1 MKKNGTCDLLM
12 PGRLLERCR
21 KIVFFTFFLFFLTF
35 PMLASAYAQLRKVS
49 FEVQNVN
56 LAEIIAIL
64 EKSTNYTFLY
74 QDEQVER
81 VKNLTFH
88 FVDEELC
95 VVLEKC
101 LEGTNLTYH
110 VEDET
115 IILRVRELK
124 PETVQPRVQ
133 ERKLTG
139 RVTDESGTSLPGVTV
154 VIEGT
159 TVGTVTDVDGNYAL
173 NCPEQEGLTLVFSF
187 VGMET
192 QQITVGE
199 RNEVNVTM
207 KAEIAE
213 IDEVVVNGYFTRKT
227 EGFAGAV
234 TTIKKEDL
242 QKVHTANIFTTLSAL
257 DAGFKIT
264 ENNVM
269 GSNPNTLPEFT
280 IRGKGSFQEGSSA
293 PLFILDGFETTIQK
307 VYDMDVNRI
316 ESITILKDASA
327 TILYGS
333 RAANGVVV
341 IETVK
346 PKPGQLRV
354 TYDFKPAVDIADLT
368 DYDLMNAAEKLEY
381 ERLAGLYDPIE
392 GDLST
397 TYEREARY
405 YEKYKNVQEGVN
417 TDWLAQPVRN
427 AFSHTHS
434 LLVEGGANNV
444 LYSIDGFFDR
454 NRGVMKGSGRDRYG
468 LGFTLQYRIKDK
480 IIIRNYASYSNTHA
494 YDSPYGSFSTYA
506 AANPYERPW
515 FDNGELRPTL
525 LNGSAN
531 PLYDASLPNRSLN
544 DNEAFSDNLNIDWIA
559 GNGWRLIGSLR
570 IEKGNIQG
578 ETYRSPLS
586 SDFLVEKRPENEY
599 VDEVTYEQVP
609 LEQRGELS
617 LSSGK
622 YLNYTG
628 KLTVNYNKQFGEK
641 HLLFFGAGAEINQNR
656 TSTYSFTATGFADD
670 RYSDPAFA
678 IQFMEDSRP
687 GSSESTTRSI
697 GLLANVNYIFDDR
710 FFLDLSGRYDGS
722 SLFGADKRWAPFWSI
737 GGGWNIH
744 KEHFWSSDN
753 MLDLLKIRMSYG
765 ITGNQEF
772 QAYQAQTMYQ
782 YQTGRL
788 YNTLVPATLMGYG
801 NENLKWQN
809 QYTTNVG
816 VDLGMWKNRLSFMFN
831 YYYKKTDGMLAKI
844 TVAPSLGIPSN
855 NFTSNLGEI
864 ENKGWEI
871 TLSGSPLRI
880 PEADLEWRLSFQIS
894 QNRNKL
900 NEISN
905 ELKNLNARNNMEMEI
920 PGNVYEEGESMTAIK
935 AVPSLGIDPGTGQ
948 EIYVKKDG
956 SLTMEWDAADKILCG
971 DTEPDVF
978 GNISTNLYWK
988 GFNLNA
994 VFQYSIGGDVYNQT
1008 LASRVEG
1015 VNPSGNADRRV
1026 LHDRWTTPGQS
1037 ALYRN
1042 IRDYGQTYVSTRF
1055 VQCDNYLDLK
1065 SLSLSYDLKK
1075 EWIRRFGLES
1085 VRVSFYMND
1094 LFHASTVKQ
1103 ERGTSYPFARSFS
1116 FGLNIGI

>member
-1 MKKNGTCDLLM
+1 MKKSKDWKLLY
-12 PGRLLERCR
+12 GRRCR
-21 KIVFFTFFLFFLTF
+21 EGVRKMLVFTFSLIAISLQSMAT
-35 PMLASAYAQLRKVS
+35 AYSQVGKVS
-49 FEVQNVN
+49 FEVENAT
-56 LAEIIAIL
+56 LAEIIPII
-64 EKSTNYTFLY
+64 ERSTNYTFLY

-81 VKNLTFH
+81 VKNLTFR
-88 FVDEELC
+88 FTDEDLR

-101 LEGTNLTYH
+101 LEGTNLTYRI
-110 VEDET
+110 EDNT
-115 IILRVRELK
+115 IILKAGEPQ
-124 PETVQPRVQ
+124 PEASLPQVQ

-139 RVTDESGTSLPGVTV
+139 KVTDEAGVPLPGVTV

-159 TVGTVTDVDGNYAL
+159 TVGTATDADGNYVL

-192 QQITVGE
+192 QQIAVGE
-199 RNEVNVTM
+199 GNEINIVM
-207 KAEIAE
+207 KSDMQEME
-213 IDEVVVNGYFTRKT
+213 EVVVNGYFTRKT

-269 GSNPNTLPEFT
+269 GSNPNTLPDFT

-346 PKPGQLRV
+346 PRPGQLRV

-381 ERLAGLYDPIE
+381 ERLAGLYDPVE
-392 GDLST
+392 GDLTT
-397 TYEREARY
+397 TYEREAQY
-405 YEKYKNVQEGVN
+405 YEKYKNVKEGVN

-434 LLVEGGANNV
+434 LLVEGGADNV

-531 PLYDASLPNRSLN
+531 PLYDASLPNRSLS
-544 DNEAFSDNLNIDWIA
+544 DDEAFADNLSVDWIA
-559 GNGWRLIGSLR
+559 GNGWRLIGSFR
-570 IEKGNIQG
+570 IEKGNTRG
-578 ETYRSPLS
+578 EVYRSPLS
-586 SDFLVEKRPENEY
+586 SDFLVEQDSPNEY
-599 VDEVTYEQVP
+599 LDEVTYEQVP

-628 KLTVNYNKQFGEK
+628 KLTVNYNKQFREK
-641 HLLFFGAGAEINQNR
+641 HLLFFGAGAELSQNQ
-656 TSTYSFTATGFADD
+656 TSAYSFTATGFADD

-697 GLLANVNYIFDDR
+697 GLLANINYIFDDR

-744 KEHFWSSDN
+744 KEHFWAVDN
-753 MLDLLKIRMSYG
+753 ILDLLKLRVSYG
-765 ITGNQEF
+765 VTGNQEF

-816 VDLGMWKNRLSFMFN
+816 VDLGMWKNRLSFTFN
-831 YYYKKTDGMLAKI
+831 YYYKKTDGMLAEI

-855 NFTSNLGEI
+855 SFTSNLGEI

-871 TLSGSPLRI
+871 TLSGSPIRM
-880 PEADLEWRLSFQIS
+880 PEQDLEWRVSFQAS

-900 NEISN
+900 NKISN
-905 ELKNLNARNNMEMEI
+905 ELKNLNELNNQEMEI

-956 SLTMEWDAADKILCG
+956 SLTTKWDAADKVLCG

-1008 LASRVEG
+1008 LSSRVEG
-1015 VNPSGNADRRV
+1015 ANPSSNADRRV
-1026 LHDRWTTPGQS
+1026 LNDRWTTPGQA

-1042 IRDYGQTYVSTRF
+1042 IRDYSQTYISTRF
-1055 VQCDNYLDLK
+1055 VQRDNYLKLA

-1075 EWIRRFGLES
+1075 EWIQQLRLES

>member
-1 MKKNGTCDLLM
+1 MKKEWNEGVPLPRGLSKKMLLRM
-12 PGRLLERCR
+12 KLTLVLLCCMFVQSFASLYAQSITLKKRNASLEEVIWEL
-21 KIVFFTFFLFFLTF
+21 KEKTKLTFLFSDEDVAAVKGIDLDVKDLGVDAVLEQC
-35 PMLASAYAQLRKVS
+35 LAGTGLGYVKTNDAVIIRKV
-49 FEVQNVN
+49 EQ
-56 LAEIIAIL
+56 L
-64 EKSTNYTFLY
+64 EQSRAPQQQT
-74 QDEQVER
+74 R
-81 VKNLTFH
+81 R
-88 FVDEELC
+88 
-95 VVLEKC
+95 
-101 LEGTNLTYH
+101 
-110 VEDET
+110 
-115 IILRVRELK
+115 I
-124 PETVQPRVQ
+124 
-133 ERKLTG
+133 TG
-139 RVTDESGTSLPGVTV
+139 KVTDENGDPLPGVGIL
-154 VIEGT
+154 IEGT
-159 TVGTVTDVDGNYAL
+159 TLGVASDVEGNYIL
-173 NCPEQEGLTLVFSF
+173 ECPDMEGLTLLFSF

-192 QQITVGE
+192 QQIVVGD
-199 RNEVNVTM
+199 RSVVNVVM
-207 KAEIAE
+207 KSEATEM
-213 IDEVVVNGYFTRKT
+213 DEVVVNGYFTRKT

-264 ENNVM
+264 KNNLT
-269 GSNPNTLPEFT
+269 GSNPNTLPDFT

-293 PLFILDGFETTIQK
+293 PLFILDGFETTAQK

-346 PKPGQLRV
+346 PRPGQLRV
-354 TYDFKPAVDIADLT
+354 TYDFKPTVDIADLT

-381 ERLAGLYDPIE
+381 ERLAGLYDPVA
-392 GDLST
+392 GDLQT
-397 TYEREARY
+397 TYDREAQY

-434 LLVEGGANNV
+434 LLVEGGADNV
-444 LYSIDGFFDR
+444 LYSIDGFFDK
-454 NRGVMKGSGRDRYG
+454 NNGVMKGSGRDRYG

-515 FDNGELRPTL
+515 LENGELRPTL

-531 PLYDASLPNRSLN
+531 PLYDASLPNRSN
-544 DNEAFSDNLNIDWIA
+544 SDDEYFADNLSVDWIA
-559 GNGWRLIGSLR
+559 GKGWRLMGAFR
-570 IEKGNIQG
+570 VEKGNTRG
-578 ETYRSPLS
+578 ESYRSPLS
-586 SDFLVEKRPENEY
+586 SDFLIEQESTNEY
-599 VDEVTYEQVP
+599 LDEVTYEQVP

-617 LSSGK
+617 LSAGK

-628 KLTVNYNKQFGEK
+628 KLTVNYNKQFREK
-641 HLLFFGAGAEINQNR
+641 HLLFFGAGAEITQNQ
-656 TSTYSFTATGFADD
+656 TSAYSFTATGFADD

-678 IQFMEDSRP
+678 IQFLEDSRP
-687 GSSESTTRSI
+687 GSSESTTRTI
-697 GLLANVNYIFDDR
+697 GLLANINYIFDDR

-744 KEHFWSSDN
+744 KEHFWGANSI
-753 MLDLLKIRMSYG
+753 LDLLKIRISYG
-765 ITGNQEF
+765 VTGNQEF

-801 NENLKWQN
+801 NEDLKWQN
-809 QYTTNVG
+809 QYSTNVG
-816 VDLGMWKNRLSFMFN
+816 VDFGMWKNRLAFTFN
-831 YYYKKTDGMLAKI
+831 YYYKKTDGMLADI
-844 TVAPSLGIPSN
+844 TVAPSLGIPGDS
-855 NFTSNLGEI
+855 FTSNLGEI

-871 TLSGSPLRI
+871 TLAGSPLRM
-880 PEADLEWRLSFQIS
+880 PEQDLEWRISFQAS

-905 ELKNLNARNNMEMEI
+905 QLKNLNEANNQEMEI

-956 SLTMEWDAADKILCG
+956 SLTTEWDAADKVLCG

-988 GFNLNA
+988 GFNLNMI
-994 VFQYSIGGDVYNQT
+994 FQYSIGGDVYNTT
-1008 LASRVEG
+1008 LSSRVEG
-1015 VNPSGNADRRV
+1015 VNPSSNADRRV
-1026 LHDRWTTPGQS
+1026 LHDRWTTPGQP

-1042 IRDYGQTYVSTRF
+1042 IRDYNQTYISTRF
-1055 VQCDNYLDLK
+1055 VQRDNYLDLT

-1075 EWIRRFGLES
+1075 EWIDRLKLES

-1103 ERGTSYPFARSFS
+1103 ERGLDYPFARSFV

>member
-1 MKKNGTCDLLM
+1 M
-12 PGRLLERCR
+12 
-21 KIVFFTFFLFFLTF
+21 
-35 PMLASAYAQLRKVS
+35 
-49 FEVQNVN
+49 
-56 LAEIIAIL
+56 
-64 EKSTNYTFLY
+64 
-74 QDEQVER
+74 
-81 VKNLTFH
+81 
-88 FVDEELC
+88 
-95 VVLEKC
+95 
-101 LEGTNLTYH
+101 
-110 VEDET
+110 
-115 IILRVRELK
+115 
-124 PETVQPRVQ
+124 
-133 ERKLTG
+133 
-139 RVTDESGTSLPGVTV
+139 
-154 VIEGT
+154 
-159 TVGTVTDVDGNYAL
+159 
-173 NCPEQEGLTLVFSF
+173 
-187 VGMET
+187 
-192 QQITVGE
+192 
-199 RNEVNVTM
+199 
-207 KAEIAE
+207 
-213 IDEVVVNGYFTRKT
+213 
-227 EGFAGAV
+227 
-234 TTIKKEDL
+234 
-242 QKVHTANIFTTLSAL
+242 
-257 DAGFKIT
+257 
-264 ENNVM
+264 
-269 GSNPNTLPEFT
+269 
-280 IRGKGSFQEGSSA
+280 
-293 PLFILDGFETTIQK
+293 
-307 VYDMDVNRI
+307 
-316 ESITILKDASA
+316 
-327 TILYGS
+327 
-333 RAANGVVV
+333 
-341 IETVK
+341 
-346 PKPGQLRV
+346 
-354 TYDFKPAVDIADLT
+354 
-368 DYDLMNAAEKLEY
+368 
-381 ERLAGLYDPIE
+381 
-392 GDLST
+392 
-397 TYEREARY
+397 
-405 YEKYKNVQEGVN
+405 N

-722 SLFGADKRWAPFWSI
+722 SLFGADKRWAPFGSI
-737 GGGWNIH
+737 GGGWNVH

>member
-1 MKKNGTCDLLM
+1 MKKSKDWKLLY
-12 PGRLLERCR
+12 GRRCR
-21 KIVFFTFFLFFLTF
+21 EGVRKMLVFTFSLIAISLQSMAT
-35 PMLASAYAQLRKVS
+35 AYSQVGKVS
-49 FEVQNVN
+49 FEVENAT
-56 LAEIIAIL
+56 LAEIIPII
-64 EKSTNYTFLY
+64 ERSTNYTFLY

-81 VKNLTFH
+81 VKNLTFR
-88 FVDEELC
+88 FTDEDLR

-101 LEGTNLTYH
+101 LEGTNLTYRI
-110 VEDET
+110 EDNT
-115 IILRVRELK
+115 IILKAGEPQ
-124 PETVQPRVQ
+124 PEASLPQVQ

-139 RVTDESGTSLPGVTV
+139 KVTDEAGVPLPGVTV

-159 TVGTVTDVDGNYAL
+159 TVGTATDADGNYVL

-192 QQITVGE
+192 QQIVVGE
-199 RNEVNVTM
+199 GNEINIVM
-207 KAEIAE
+207 KSDMQEME
-213 IDEVVVNGYFTRKT
+213 EVVVNGYFTRKT

-269 GSNPNTLPEFT
+269 GSNPNTLPDFT

-381 ERLAGLYDPIE
+381 ERLAGLYDPVE

-397 TYEREARY
+397 TYQREAQY
-405 YEKYKNVQEGVN
+405 YEKYKNVKEGVN

-434 LLVEGGANNV
+434 LLVEGGADNV

-531 PLYDASLPNRSLN
+531 PLYDASLPNRSLS
-544 DNEAFSDNLNIDWIA
+544 DDEAFADNLSVDWIA
-559 GNGWRLIGSLR
+559 GNGWRLIGSFR
-570 IEKGNIQG
+570 IEKGNTRG
-578 ETYRSPLS
+578 EVYRSPLS
-586 SDFLVEKRPENEY
+586 SDFLVEQDSPNEY
-599 VDEVTYEQVP
+599 LDEVTYEQVP

-628 KLTVNYNKQFGEK
+628 KLTVNYNKQFREK
-641 HLLFFGAGAEINQNR
+641 HLLFFGAGAELSQNQ
-656 TSTYSFTATGFADD
+656 TSAYSFTATGFADD

-697 GLLANVNYIFDDR
+697 GLLANINYIFDDR

-744 KEHFWSSDN
+744 KEHFWAVDN
-753 MLDLLKIRMSYG
+753 ILDLLKLRVSYG
-765 ITGNQEF
+765 VTGNQEF

-816 VDLGMWKNRLSFMFN
+816 VDLGMWKNRLSFTFN
-831 YYYKKTDGMLAKI
+831 YYYKKTDGMLAEI

-855 NFTSNLGEI
+855 SFTSNLGEI

-871 TLSGSPLRI
+871 TLSGSPIRM
-880 PEADLEWRLSFQIS
+880 PEQDLEWRVSFQAS

-900 NEISN
+900 NKISN
-905 ELKNLNARNNMEMEI
+905 ELKNLNELNNQEMEI

-956 SLTMEWDAADKILCG
+956 TLTYEWDAADKVLCG

-978 GNISTNLYWK
+978 GNISTNFYWK

-994 VFQYSIGGDVYNQT
+994 VFQYSIGGDVYNTT
-1008 LASRVEG
+1008 LSSRVEG
-1015 VNPSGNADRRV
+1015 VNPSSNADRRV
-1026 LHDRWTTPGQS
+1026 LSDRWTTPGQA

-1042 IRDYGQTYVSTRF
+1042 IRDYDQTYISTRF
-1055 VQCDNYLDLK
+1055 VQRDNYLKLT

-1075 EWIRRFGLES
+1075 EWIAPLKLES
-1085 VRVSFYMND
+1085 VRLSFYMND
-1094 LFHASTVKQ
+1094 ILHASTVKQ

>member
-1 MKKNGTCDLLM
+1 MKKSKDWKLLY
-12 PGRLLERCR
+12 GRRCR
-21 KIVFFTFFLFFLTF
+21 EGVRKMLVFTFSLIAISLQSMAT
-35 PMLASAYAQLRKVS
+35 AYSQVGKVS
-49 FEVQNVN
+49 FEVENAT
-56 LAEIIAIL
+56 LAEIIPII
-64 EKSTNYTFLY
+64 ERSTNYTFLY

-81 VKNLTFH
+81 VKNLTFR
-88 FVDEELC
+88 FTDEDLR

-101 LEGTNLTYH
+101 LEGTNLTYRI
-110 VEDET
+110 EDNT
-115 IILRVRELK
+115 IILKAGEPQ
-124 PETVQPRVQ
+124 PEASLPQVQ

-139 RVTDESGTSLPGVTV
+139 KVTDEAGVPLPGVTV

-159 TVGTVTDVDGNYAL
+159 TVGTATDADGNYVL

-192 QQITVGE
+192 QQIVVGE
-199 RNEVNVTM
+199 GNEINIVM
-207 KAEIAE
+207 KSDMQEME
-213 IDEVVVNGYFTRKT
+213 EVVVNGYFTRKT

-269 GSNPNTLPEFT
+269 GSNPNTLPDFT

-346 PKPGQLRV
+346 PRPGQLRV

-381 ERLAGLYDPIE
+381 ERLAGLYDPVE
-392 GDLST
+392 GDLTT
-397 TYEREARY
+397 TYEREAQY
-405 YEKYKNVQEGVN
+405 YEKYKNVKEGVN

-434 LLVEGGANNV
+434 LLVEGGADNV

-531 PLYDASLPNRSLN
+531 PLYDASLPNRSLS
-544 DNEAFSDNLNIDWIA
+544 DDEAFADNLSVDWIA
-559 GNGWRLIGSLR
+559 GNGWRLIGSFR
-570 IEKGNIQG
+570 IEKGNTRG
-578 ETYRSPLS
+578 EVYRSPLS
-586 SDFLVEKRPENEY
+586 SDFLVEQDSPNEY
-599 VDEVTYEQVP
+599 LDEVTYEQVP

-628 KLTVNYNKQFGEK
+628 KLTVNYNKQFREK
-641 HLLFFGAGAEINQNR
+641 HLLFFGAGAELSQNQ
-656 TSTYSFTATGFADD
+656 TSAYSFTATGFADD

-697 GLLANVNYIFDDR
+697 GLLANINYIFDDR

-744 KEHFWSSDN
+744 KEHFWAVDN
-753 MLDLLKIRMSYG
+753 ILDLLKLRVSYG
-765 ITGNQEF
+765 VTGNQEF

-816 VDLGMWKNRLSFMFN
+816 VDLGMWKNRLSFTFN
-831 YYYKKTDGMLAKI
+831 YYYKKTDGMLAEI

-855 NFTSNLGEI
+855 SFTSNLGEI

-871 TLSGSPLRI
+871 TLSGSPIRM
-880 PEADLEWRLSFQIS
+880 PEQDLEWRVSFQAS

-900 NEISN
+900 NKISN
-905 ELKNLNARNNMEMEI
+905 ELKNLNELNNQEMEI

-956 SLTMEWDAADKILCG
+956 SLTTKWDAADKVLCG

-1008 LASRVEG
+1008 LSSRVEG
-1015 VNPSGNADRRV
+1015 ANPSSNADRRV
-1026 LHDRWTTPGQS
+1026 LNDRWTTPGQA

-1042 IRDYGQTYVSTRF
+1042 IRDYSQTYISTRF
-1055 VQCDNYLDLK
+1055 VQRDNYLKLA

-1075 EWIRRFGLES
+1075 EWIQQLRLES